1 MTVATPVINLP
12 PPDPALAAAQA
23 AQLSLANQSAVQAN
37 NAETAQIQSTLGDS
51 TLNLARLFGA
61 NARGAQMS
69 PLVGSTS
76 GASK

>member
-76 GASK
+76 VASK